1 MNGETLYKVLVDGK
15 SCHGGTME
23 WSLPQGDAPG
33 EWHRYDGAL
42 KICER
47 GIHLTR
53 NPMAWYKHRARIFE
67 AEADGIAEW
76 QGDKCVAQAARL
88 IREVEAPALW
98 ARIEKFVDGI
108 ASVQWFKPD
117 GKPDPEWK
125 LFTGDTW
132 DTAGAAA
139 WDAARAT
146 ARAAAWDAARA
157 AAWDA
162 ARAAAR
168 DAAWDAA
175 WAAARAA
182 AWAAARDAAWDAAW
196 AAARDAAWDAAWAAA
211 RAAARDAAWA
221 AAWDAARAAA
231 WDAAGAAAVAAD
243 LLARIEFVRD
253 LSIDPKHIEHAEA
266 RWRVW
271 QKGYALLCDVD
282 GVLYV
287 YAKGGLT

>member
-1 MNGETLYKVLVDGK
+1 VNGETLYKVLVDGK

-168 DAAWDAA
+168 
-175 WAAARAA
+175 
-182 AWAAARDAAWDAAW
+182 
-196 AAARDAAWDAAWAAA
+196 
-211 RAAARDAAWA
+211 AAARDAAWA

>member
-146 ARAAAWDAARA
+146 ARAAAWDAA
-157 AAWDA
+157 
-162 ARAAAR
+162 
-168 DAAWDAA
+168 
-175 WAAARAA
+175 
-182 AWAAARDAAWDAAW
+182 
-196 AAARDAAWDAAWAAA
+196 
-211 RAAARDAAWA
+211 
-221 AAWDAARAAA
+221 
-231 WDAAGAAAVAAD
+231 GAAAVAAD

>member
-139 WDAARAT
+139 WDAARA
-146 ARAAAWDAARA
+146 
-157 AAWDA
+157 
-162 ARAAAR
+162 
-168 DAAWDAA
+168 
-175 WAAARAA
+175 
-182 AWAAARDAAWDAAW
+182 
-196 AAARDAAWDAAWAAA
+196 
-211 RAAARDAAWA
+211 
-221 AAWDAARAAA
+221 
-231 WDAAGAAAVAAD
+231 AAGAAVQPTVELLQVSAAD
-243 LLARIEFVRD
+243 LLTRMIAVT
-253 LSIDPKHIEHAEA
+253 EA
-266 RWRVW
+266 TD
-271 QKGYALLCDVD
+271 A
-282 GVLYV
+282 
-287 YAKGGLT
+287 AF